1 MKTFDIQKTFY
12 KVSDFLS
19 WYKNSTLVLNPEFQR
34 RSVWKIG
41 TKSFFIDSV
50 VKGLP
55 IPIVFLRDKGVDL
68 KTYEPTREVIDGQQR
83 LRTIVGY
90 IDPSLLKDFDPDRDD
105 FTVRRTHNVDLAG
118 KRFKD
123 LDSDL
128 QRRIL
133 EYQFNVHVLPSDVD
147 DRDVIQIFR
156 RMNSTNYHLND
167 QELRNAEFF
176 GEFKSSAYQLAAE
189 QLHRWRKWKTFT
201 PDAIT
206 RMLEVELTSEV
217 LLLML
222 KGEITG
228 RNQTTITKTYI
239 EHDGED
245 KFPERTEI
253 ETRFSSVMDVIDDK
267 LGTEMAEL
275 PFGQR
280 SWFYSFFAHFYDLL
294 YGLDS
299 SLKKKAR
306 PKTIPQERI
315 AGVKLAGERIK
326 NRTASKEVME
336 ATTRRATNPK
346 ERKILFGY
354 LQHATSR

>member
-1 MKTFDIQKTFY
+1 
-12 KVSDFLS
+12 VS
-19 WYKNSTLVLNPEFQR
+19 WYKNGTLVLNPEFQR
-34 RSVWKIG
+34 RSVWKLG

-83 LRTIVGY
+83 LRTVFAY
-90 IDPSLLKDFDPDRDD
+90 IDPTLLADFDPGRDD
-105 FTVRRTHNVDLAG
+105 FTVRKTHNADLAG
-118 KRFKD
+118 RRFKD
-123 LDSDL
+123 LDPDL

-156 RMNSTNYHLND
+156 RMNSTNYALNA

-176 GEFKSSAYQLAAE
+176 GELKSSVYQLAAE

-201 PDAIT
+201 PDAIA
-206 RMLEVELTSEV
+206 RMLEVELTSEL

-228 RNQTTITKTYI
+228 RNQKVITHAY
-239 EHDGED
+239 EERDGDD
-245 KFPERTEI
+245 KFPERVEV
-253 ETRFSSVMDVIDDK
+253 ENRFSSVMDSIDDK
-267 LGTEMAEL
+267 LGEEMSES

-280 SWFYSFFAHFYDLL
+280 SLFYGFFAHFYDLS

-299 SLKKKAR
+299 SLKKKLQ
-306 PKTIPQERI
+306 PKTIPPDRI
-315 AGVKLAGERIK
+315 AWVKLAGERIR
-326 NRTASKEVME
+326 NMTASKEVLD

-346 ERKILFGY
+346 ERKLVFNY
-354 LQHATSR
+354 LQHTSR